1 MSNIVPHSAQT
12 RTPEPWVW
20 LARIRRPQGRKGEVF
35 AELLTDFPDKFAQ
48 RKHLWLLSEKSEP
61 RPADLVAFWLHKGG
75 VVLHFAG
82 VDSISSA
89 EALSGLTVAL
99 PRAERATLGQD
110 EVHISDLI
118 GCTVVDVAAADVAA
132 GAPVV
137 IGEIENVDRSAGSA
151 PILIVRG
158 AHGEVLI
165 PFAQTY
171 LRKLDLENRRI
182 EMSLPEGLADL
193 NANRGS

>member
-1 MSNIVPHSAQT
+1 M
-12 RTPEPWVW
+12 W